1 MSYRLRTVTGND
13 SNSAVIHNNGSN
25 IFNMAVE
32 KMTDIHIVFIIY
44 VLISCGV
51 MAFLCSRLEKKSE
64 EIFELMCE
72 NATLRQELQAKKEL

>member
-1 MSYRLRTVTGND
+1 MS
-13 SNSAVIHNNGSN
+13 
-25 IFNMAVE
+25 
-32 KMTDIHIVFIIY
+32 DIHIVFIIY

-64 EIFELMCE
+64 EFFELMCE

>member
-1 MSYRLRTVTGND
+1 
-13 SNSAVIHNNGSN
+13 
-25 IFNMAVE
+25 MA
-32 KMTDIHIVFIIY
+32 DIHIVFIVY
-44 VLISCGV
+44 VLISCGI